1 MNCIGLH
8 ERDTIKLIEILK
20 KLKNLGNT
28 VLVVEH
34 DLEIIKSSDY
44 VIDLGLGGGVWA
56 ERLFFLTI

>member
-1 MNCIGLH
+1 MGLH
-8 ERDTIKLIEILK
+8 ERDTFKLIEILK

-44 VIDLGLGGGVWA
+44 VIDLGLGGG
-56 ERLFFLTI
+56 RFRRKGYFFW